1 MVDFIVFYF
10 GLLLI
15 QVMLLYAVIPLHLI
29 NYFFYCDLNVCSM
42 KGGFKCSKMNR
53 RKNQIKMKIDSE
65 EEICLFVLK
74 CCSVKFHDVL
84 IVCWGCLCL
93 IRGVLNL
100 VIFALWFV
108 VRNEKFLHIFRKMG
122 LWVLPSC
129 VSNKAFLLATTTA

>member
-29 NYFFYCDLNVCSM
+29 NYFFYYDLNICSM
-42 KGGFKCSKMNR
+42 KGGFKCLNMNR

-100 VIFALWFV
+100 VMFCLMVCSKKW
-108 VRNEKFLHIFRKMG
+108 K
-122 LWVLPSC
+122 
-129 VSNKAFLLATTTA
+129 VSTYIQENGIVGFPIMCF